1 MHLRLERELKGWRR
15 RGEGRMKGET
25 GIRWVS
31 IRASYAKRSRE
42 GKRAGRKYAFALYIS
57 SRKW

>member
-1 MHLRLERELKGWRR
+1 
-15 RGEGRMKGET
+15 MKGET